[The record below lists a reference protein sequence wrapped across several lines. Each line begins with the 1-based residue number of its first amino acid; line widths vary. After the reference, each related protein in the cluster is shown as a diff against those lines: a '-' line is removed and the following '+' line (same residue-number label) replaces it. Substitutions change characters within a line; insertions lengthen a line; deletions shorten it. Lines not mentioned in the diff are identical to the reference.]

1 MTIDITKFQAVLT
14 AVTEA
19 ATSVD
24 ELSDFVELADPD
36 NQFDATFTNIF
47 ADLVSVEAW
56 ANAKI
61 LEAEQEQVMATFLA
75 EMKVVFDK
83 YSAKLEVGSSVDG
96 YGLDYGNGT
105 ANAGVK
111 FTATFEGTTAVKEVN
126 KSVIVGT
133 DLV

>member
-1 MTIDITKFQAVLT
+1 MTIDKSKFQAVITQVNASADAIVLLLDAVDIADVSNTFDNEFASITDNLT
-14 AVTEA
+14 II
-19 ATSVD
+19 
-24 ELSDFVELADPD
+24 AD
-36 NQFDATFTNIF
+36 
-47 ADLVSVEAW
+47 W

-61 LEAEQEQVMATFLA
+61 LEAEQEQVMASFLT

-83 YSAKLEVGSSVDG
+83 HSAKLEVGSSVDG

-111 FTATFEGTTAVKEVN
+111 FTATFEGTTSVKEIN
-126 KSVIVGT
+126 KFVIVGA

>member
-1 MTIDITKFQAVLT
+1 MTIKQQYEQVIISVNSVLST
-14 AVTEA
+14 IQGLTVVIDETDLILDDQLTLIDNNLLAIEEA
-19 ATSVD
+19 AQIKLDV
-24 ELSDFVELADPD
+24 
-36 NQFDATFTNIF
+36 I
-47 ADLVSVEAW
+47 
-56 ANAKI
+56 
-61 LEAEQEQVMATFLA
+61 EQEQVMASFLA

-105 ANAGVK
+105 ANVGVK
-111 FTATFEGTTAVKEVN
+111 FTATFEGTTAVKEIN

>member
-1 MTIDITKFQAVLT
+1 MTINKIKYQEVLAQVDASTT
-14 AVTEA
+14 AVTLLGDA
-19 ATSVD
+19 VD
-24 ELSDFVELADPD
+24 NADPE
-36 NQFDATFTNIF
+36 NTFGVLFNNIF
-47 ADLVSVEAW
+47 GNLASVAAW
-56 ANAKI
+56 AELKI

-83 YSAKLEVGSSVDG
+83 YNAKLEVGSSVDG

-111 FTATFEGTTAVKEVN
+111 FTATFEGTTAVKEIN